1 MWIPTQLLHD
11 DKVTALRQGG
21 FSDIQIEFLGW
32 LSYCASAINNSRNPV
47 KAAHSLLA
55 KENADKMFTVFCDKK
70 KESVRP
76 KYAEHDALSQ
86 KFRDLESW
94 LQAVDRDVVLSR
106 AAHEPE
112 D

>member
-1 MWIPTQLLHD
+1 MWTPPQLLTEFT
-11 DKVTALRQGG
+11 VNALRQGG
-21 FSDIQIEFLGW
+21 LTELQIEFLGW
-32 LSYCASAINNSRNPV
+32 LSYYAKALNNSRNPV

-55 KENADKMFTVFCDKK
+55 KENADKMFTVFCHKK

-86 KFRDLESW
+86 KFRDLEAW
-94 LQAVDRDVVLSR
+94 IQEVDRDVLLAR